1 MKIYDC
7 PKFEFCSSPICPLLA
22 SVSSQSMGNGE
33 RVCYYLTEYQKA
45 NSETYFGVLGLTE
58 LYKLMAKA
66 MRDIDSS
73 PHTNLYLIRALK
85 LASKSSSKMA
95 KGISLKGMVVHA

>member
-1 MKIYDC
+1 MKMYDC

-22 SVSSQSMGNGE
+22 SVSSQSLSNGE

-45 NSETYFGVLGLTE
+45 NSEAYFGVLGLTE

-66 MRDIDSS
+66 MDEINSN
-73 PHTNLYLIRALK
+73 PHTNVYLRRALK
-85 LASKSSSKMA
+85 LATQSSSKMA
-95 KGISLKGMVVHA
+95 KGISLRARYQNG